1 MAYIPWNLSRPSQC
15 CSKAVLRC
23 VFARSLAV
31 ISGWGSFIV
40 VWSTAGGTI
49 APLNAIWEC
58 IIPNKDRQKRL
69 ISINGFCPQE
79 MFLLAFTLRD
89 GTEKVSSLKLPK
101 RIVNNYILATKT
113 TQKSKM
119 SSAQLLFHTK
129 WITHQCLEAT
139 FGTYIILPLNLVLI
153 LLPAQCCRCGY
164 QARAEI
170 KRQRSNRPPYC
181 STATWGAFVVPRQQ
195 GNHSGTG
202 AFHSPW
208 SSRRFYEAKL
218 FESITQLAGMVRIE
232 TCILGKIEQHK

>member
-1 MAYIPWNLSRPSQC
+1 MCSQGAWRSFLDEALSSWCGTLLAALSLLWTLSENASSLIKTDRRDWSPLMDS
-15 CSKAVLRC
+15 VLRKC
-23 VFARSLAV
+23 FYWL
-31 ISGWGSFIV
+31 
-40 VWSTAGGTI
+40 
-49 APLNAIWEC
+49 LLWEMEL
-58 IIPNKDRQKRL
+58 K
-69 ISINGFCPQE
+69 
-79 MFLLAFTLRD
+79 
-89 GTEKVSSLKLPK
+89 KVSSLKLHK

-139 FGTYIILPLNLVLI
+139 FGITYIILPLNLVLI

-170 KRQRSNRPPYC
+170 KRQRSNCPPYC